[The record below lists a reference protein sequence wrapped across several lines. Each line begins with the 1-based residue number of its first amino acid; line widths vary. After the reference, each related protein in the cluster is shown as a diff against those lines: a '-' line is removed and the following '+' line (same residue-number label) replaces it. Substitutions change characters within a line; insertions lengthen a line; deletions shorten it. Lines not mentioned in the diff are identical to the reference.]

1 MPSGYTAQQKA
12 AISQFVSF
20 ASTDQ
25 KTAVKVGHP
34 EGIQRGGRRGRGKRG
49 EE

>member
-20 ASTDQ
+20 AGTDQ
-25 KTAVKVGHP
+25 KTGIKVRSHV
-34 EGIQRGGRRGRGKRG
+34 KRG
-49 EE
+49 EMKWERRRG